1 MVAYIKDLLR
11 FHDYVIIPTL
21 GGFITH
27 YEPAK
32 RSISTGTIA
41 APSKKIAFNQSLR
54 EDDGLLIN
62 YLVTQKGISQ
72 VKAKAKVLD
81 FIEEIQEALND
92 HDFYLFS
99 GIGKLQLDV
108 AGNYQFLPILKENL
122 LLDSYGLERVVAQ
135 PIQRIKE
142 AFETTQENVINI
154 ATEKK
159 QVLKQ
164 DKEVH
169 PISVVKEKSYQPWFF
184 RAAAVIGMGFI
195 MTTVGISLFSGNVSG
210 DQLSLFPV
218 QQKVEIFEGIAA
230 IENNI
235 DLAQPKL
242 SDVHLYEA
250 AVLEEIAETT
260 DVVTVIDERD
270 NISDNNSTYH
280 IIVGSF
286 LDDVRMN
293 REIANMESK
302 GFTVQTLA
310 GPNGYTRVALVF
322 NADNSN
328 KYNKL
333 KEVRAN
339 VNPDAWMVGG

>member
-72 VKAKAKVLD
+72 AKAKAKVLD

-108 AGNYQFLPILKENL
+108 SGNYQFLPILKENL
-122 LLDSYGLERVVAQ
+122 LLESYGLERVVAE

-142 AFETTQENVINI
+142 AFETNQEKVIDI
-154 ATEKK
+154 ATAETVN
-159 QVLKQ
+159 VLN
-164 DKEVH
+164 EPVEEH
-169 PISVVKEKSYQPWFF
+169 ELTVVKEKEYQPWFF

-195 MTTVGISLFSGNVSG
+195 MTTVGISLFNGNVSG

-218 QQKVEIFEGIAA
+218 QQKVEIFEGVAA

-250 AVLEEIAETT
+250 QVVEAIAETT
-260 DVVTVIDERD
+260 DVVTQVEEAV
-270 NISDNNSTYH
+270 SVLESSQYH

-286 LDDVRMN
+286 LDDIRMN
-293 REIANMESK
+293 REIANMEAK
-302 GFTVQTLA
+302 GFAVQTLE

-322 NADNSN
+322 DANNTN
-328 KYNKL
+328 KDTKL
-333 KEVRAN
+333 QEVRAN